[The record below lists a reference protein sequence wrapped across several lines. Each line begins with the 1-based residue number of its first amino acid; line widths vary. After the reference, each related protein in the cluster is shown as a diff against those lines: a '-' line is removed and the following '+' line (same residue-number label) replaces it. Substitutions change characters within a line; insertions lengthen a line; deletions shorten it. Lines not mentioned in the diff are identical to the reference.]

1 MWNVLSV
8 DWDNSQTQE
17 SCLNNVINHADSG
30 SVVVLH
36 DSIKASKNM
45 TYVLPKALEYFTEKG
60 FVFKR
65 IPE

>member
-1 MWNVLSV
+1 MYFRLIGI
-8 DWDNSQTQE
+8 THKPK
-17 SCLNNVINHADSG
+17 NVINHADSG

-45 TYVLPKALEYFTEKG
+45 TYVLPKVLEYFTEKG